1 MQASMC
7 HQRDERVQKCPAQRP
22 LWHTGHAHQATHQNR
37 NLTCALT
44 STCFLQHSQTGA
56 ASLKHIVKQLNTCA
70 GVTIQVP
77 SNRSKYATKCAG
89 LCANPDQRAGPCKKI
104 GPCSHLPTLHHR
116 CALAKPFIY
125 LPQGYS
131 DNVIARKNDYAPF
144 YVPR

>member
-22 LWHTGHAHQATHQNR
+22 LWHAGHAHQARHQNR

-56 ASLKHIVKQLNTCA
+56 ASLKHIVKQLNTCV
-70 GVTIQVP
+70 GVTIQVQ
-77 SNRSKYATKCAG
+77 SNRSNTPPSALVSARIPTSV
-89 LCANPDQRAGPCKKI
+89 QVRAVTF
-104 GPCSHLPTLHHR
+104 HTLHHR

>member
-22 LWHTGHAHQATHQNR
+22 LWHAGHAHQARHQNR

-77 SNRSKYATKCAG
+77 SNRSNTPPSALVSARIPTSV
-89 LCANPDQRAGPCKKI
+89 QVRVKKI
-104 GPCSHLPTLHHR
+104 GPCSHLPHFASPLCFGKT
-116 CALAKPFIY
+116 FY
-125 LPQGYS
+125 LP
-131 DNVIARKNDYAPF
+131 P
-144 YVPR
+144 PRI

>member
-22 LWHTGHAHQATHQNR
+22 LWHAGHAHQARHQNR

-77 SNRSKYATKCAG
+77 SNRSNTPPSALVSARIPTSVQVRVKKNRCVQSPST
-89 LCANPDQRAGPCKKI
+89 LCITAVLWQNLLFTSPKDI
-104 GPCSHLPTLHHR
+104 
-116 CALAKPFIY
+116 
-125 LPQGYS
+125 
-131 DNVIARKNDYAPF
+131 VIT
-144 YVPR
+144 